1 MEIMTFLP
9 TVLSLLG
16 AAIAAYAMI
25 KSSKSLKERLRIERN
40 LANKLGQEL
49 KRRNIDSKISIEHN
63 KIIIRSDAEGADVE
77 HLKRQIDDALRC
89 ALLRLIASEREV
101 IKKTLEQP
109 SKQGQMHYRK
119 KLINNSLHELEEQ
132 KINARC

>member
-16 AAIAAYAMI
+16 VLVATYAMI

-40 LANKLGQEL
+40 LAHKLGQEL

-63 KIIIRSDAEGADVE
+63 KIIVRSDAEGVDAD
-77 HLKRQIDDALRC
+77 HLKRQIDDALRS
-89 ALLRLIASEREV
+89 ALLRLIASEREIV
-101 IKKTLEQP
+101 KKTLEQP

-119 KLINNSLHELEEQ
+119 KLINNSLHKLEEQ
-132 KINARC
+132 KVNARC